1 MAATT
6 LLQFRL
12 QSPPYRKVQ
21 FQAFNGQKHHHQ
33 VHHIRTPSCTLLRNT
48 SISALPASL
57 KACNLSLKPQQTL
70 RQNPR
75 VLTCRA
81 LSTNEPNE
89 TPAASCAYPSL
100 ALAVT
105 AIISALIVR
114 VIRTLL
120 EKYILLNP
128 SPNGGLASLVY
139 ASSPLLFASVSD
151 PFAES
156 RPATALSVVAGGMAK
171 WLELYS
177 TIVWVRVLLSWFP
190 NIPWDQ
196 QPLCAIRDLCDPY
209 LNVFRNLL
217 PPVMGM
223 LDVSPL
229 LAFVILGVFA
239 TMLRAASIY

>member
-21 FQAFNGQKHHHQ
+21 IQAFNGQQQHNQ
-33 VHHIRTPSCTLLRNT
+33 VHHIRTPSCTLLRNK
-48 SISALPASL
+48 SISAMPTSFEG
-57 KACNLSLKPQQTL
+57 CNLSLKPYQTIK
-70 RQNPR
+70 QSTR

-89 TPAASCAYPSL
+89 TPAASFAYPSL
-100 ALAVT
+100 ALAAS

-114 VIRTLL
+114 VIRILL

-128 SPNGGLASLVY
+128 SPTGGLASLVH
-139 ASSPLLFASVSD
+139 ASSPLLFASISD
-151 PFAES
+151 PFSDS
-156 RPATALSVVAGGMAK
+156 RPATPLSVVAGGMAK

-196 QPLCAIRDLCDPY
+196 QPLSAIRDLCDPY

-239 TMLRAASIY
+239 TMLRAASLY